1 MRGSSRERDF
11 YRLGCSKGHLP
22 SFGGF
27 EVTEADRSTN
37 KDFTFLPLFKSE
49 LVKGSNTLHQ
59 EESAIQC
66 PLSRLGLEA
75 GDGFLGI
82 LNSKSS
88 SRPFFL
94 SLLLLGECRGEKK
107 SRRQF
112 STIISFLLGYCAAT
126 KNYAHE
132 ENTGIC

>member
-75 GDGFLGI
+75 AGQACQESGAAPL
-82 LNSKSS
+82 
-88 SRPFFL
+88 L
-94 SLLLLGECRGEKK
+94 S
-107 SRRQF
+107 
-112 STIISFLLGYCAAT
+112 
-126 KNYAHE
+126 
-132 ENTGIC
+132 